1 MLSVALRTLRA
12 RWTAF
17 VGSFVALALGVGL
30 LAVMGQ
36 ALAASLDAPERAP
49 ERFAAAPVVV
59 RGQDTLRVM
68 TPTGVRTAELATP
81 RPVPAA
87 TVAALRALG
96 PVTQDR
102 SFPVR
107 VEAGDGP
114 DGLVGHPWSTAR
126 FAPYELSAGRAPRAA
141 GEVVTTGDWAAVG
154 DRLRTAD
161 GPVRVVGTVRAGT
174 VRARGVEDSG
184 EDTAGSTTRGTVKT
198 REATEDFEDAVFY
211 TDARA
216 ARLEPLSR
224 QLVVEADAAA
234 VRAAVGDDVR
244 VLTGSARRFADA
256 DPGRDA
262 EALTALNALFG
273 TAGGV
278 TAFVSVFV
286 VASTF
291 AFAVDRRRREFGLL
305 RTAGATPGQIRRTV
319 LAEALLVGTLA
330 SAAGCAL
337 GAYGAPRL
345 AEWVVDGGLA
355 PAWYA
360 IDGGHVWSY
369 QLAFWTGLVVAL
381 CGAAAASRRAGRTA
395 PAQALREAS
404 VEGRALTRGRRWCGA
419 ALLVTA
425 CATLAYAL
433 LTDPGDLLHRKTYIS
448 RPMLLITAVALLSPA
463 LVRPLM
469 PRLPGVV
476 GLLVRENAVTGVR
489 RTAAV
494 AAPVLVTVALAGSLL
509 GATGT
514 LNEARAAEVRQR
526 TVADFV
532 VTPDG
537 GTALSSDTV
546 ERLRQVPGTTVSAS
560 AATAVYTLE
569 DGVALVKSEARAVD
583 PGLDGTVR
591 LPVTAGRLTDLDN
604 GSIVVTEEWA
614 RHRVGQRVRVW
625 LGDGTAASLRI
636 AAVLATGTGG
646 DGVYVSAANSGGAGV
661 DRVDVRVRAGAD
673 PGAVAAGLRAVGGV
687 RVLSK
692 SQWVAAAYPQT
703 NRTTRLGVFLV
714 LGIAL
719 LYTGISLANTM
730 VMAAADRRR
739 DLTALRLAG
748 ATGGQLLRLAAAEAL
763 VVVAL
768 GGLLGLLVTVLNLT
782 GMWGA
787 LHLVSAPATLAVPWP
802 ALAWTTVACA
812 AIAVTAAVVPVAV
825 SVSVSRAGSRHV
837 LGIGTA
843 ISRRSWSL
851 TQIWAGQ
858 REAGRGRSNRF
869 ASPGSSDVRKSTA
882 SVNPETSRRN
892 TEKSL

>member
-1 MLSVALRTLRA
+1 MLSVSLSTLRT

-17 VGSFVALALGVGL
+17 AGSFVALALGVGL

-49 ERFAAAPVVV
+49 ERFAMAPVVV
-59 RGQDTLRVM
+59 RGVDTLRV
-68 TPTGVRTAELATP
+68 TTASGVRTAELATP
-81 RPVPAA
+81 RPIPAA
-87 TVAALRALG
+87 TVAALRAVG
-96 PVTQDR
+96 PVTRDR

-107 VEAGDGP
+107 VEAGGVAASA
-114 DGLVGHPWSTAR
+114 VGHPWSTAR

-141 GEVVTTGDWAAVG
+141 REVVTTGDRAAVG
-154 DRLRTAD
+154 DRLHTGD
-161 GPVRVVGTVRAGT
+161 GVVRVVGTVRA
-174 VRARGVEDSG
+174 RGVPE
-184 EDTAGSTTRGTVKT
+184 
-198 REATEDFEDAVFY
+198 FEDAVFY

-216 ARLEPLSR
+216 AQLDPVCR
-224 QLVVEADAAA
+224 QLVVKADAAA
-234 VRAAVGDDVR
+234 VRAAAGDGAE
-244 VLTGSARRFADA
+244 VLTGEARRFADA

-345 AEWVVDGGLA
+345 ADAAVGGGLA
-355 PAWYA
+355 PTWYA
-360 IDGGHVWSY
+360 IGGGPVWPY
-369 QLAFWTGLVVAL
+369 HLAFWTGLVVAL

-404 VEGRALTRGRRWCGA
+404 GEGRALTRGRRWCGA
-419 ALLVTA
+419 ALLVAA
-425 CATLAYAL
+425 CATLAYTL
-433 LTDPGDLLHRKTYIS
+433 LTDPGDLLHRKTYVS

-463 LVRPLM
+463 LVRPLV
-469 PRLPGVV
+469 PRLPGVI
-476 GLLVRENAVTGVR
+476 GLLVRENAAAGVR

-514 LNEARAAEVRQR
+514 LNAARTAEVRQR
-526 TVADFV
+526 TAADFV
-532 VTPDG
+532 VTPESG
-537 GTALSSDTV
+537 STLAPDTV
-546 ERLRQVPGTTVSAS
+546 ERLRRVSGAS
-560 AATAVYTLE
+560 VAAGAATAVYTLE

-583 PGLDGTVR
+583 PGPLEGTAR
-591 LPVTAGRLTDLDN
+591 LPVTAGRVADLDD

-614 RHRVGQRVRVW
+614 RHRVGQRVQVW
-625 LGDGTAASLRI
+625 LGDGTARSLRI

-646 DGVYVSAANSGGAGV
+646 EGVYVSAANSGGAGV
-661 DRVDVRVRAGAD
+661 DRADVRVRAGAD
-673 PGAVAAGLRAVGGV
+673 PAAVAAGLRAVEGV
-687 RVLSK
+687 RVLSR
-692 SQWVAAAYPQT
+692 SQWVAAASPRT

-730 VMAAADRRR
+730 VMAAAGRRR

-748 ATGGQLLRLAAAEAL
+748 ATRAQLLRLTAAEAL
-763 VVVAL
+763 TVVSL
-768 GGLLGLLVTVLNLT
+768 GGLLGLLVTAVNLT

-787 LHLVSAPATLAVPWP
+787 LHLVGAPPTLLMPWA
-802 ALAWTTVACA
+802 ALAGTTAACA
-812 AIAVTAAVVPVAV
+812 AIAVAAALTPAAVTL
-825 SVSVSRAGSRHV
+825 R
-837 LGIGTA
+837 T
-843 ISRRSWSL
+843 RRR
-851 TQIWAGQ
+851 T
-858 REAGRGRSNRF
+858 R
-869 ASPGSSDVRKSTA
+869 
-882 SVNPETSRRN
+882 
-892 TEKSL
+892 